1 MLQPEKDE
9 KESSQQSTRIK
20 IKEAK
25 WKNVPEEKSTYI
37 HILFFVFLEV
47 SNFVGLFESTTLI
60 ERVEENVKKLE
71 KHRSMD
77 FPCDRQDID
86 RNSGLMQTTDPV
98 DEQKSSDSRSIQH
111 NINGLGETSNEFTG
125 KSSREMGVHVER
137 EKRRYTIE
145 RCALKCKPKATLVL
159 EINA

>member
-9 KESSQQSTRIK
+9 KESSQQSTKRNGK
-20 IKEAK
+20 MFQKKKAH
-25 WKNVPEEKSTYI
+25 TYTYSVSF
-37 HILFFVFLEV
+37 FFVFW
-47 SNFVGLFESTTLI
+47 N
-60 ERVEENVKKLE
+60 
-71 KHRSMD
+71 RSMD

>member
-9 KESSQQSTRIK
+9 KESSQQSTKRNGK
-20 IKEAK
+20 MFQKKKAHTYTYSVSFFLFFLELAK
-25 WKNVPEEKSTYI
+25 EEKSKK
-37 HILFFVFLEV
+37 
-47 SNFVGLFESTTLI
+47 N
-60 ERVEENVKKLE
+60 ERK
-71 KHRSMD
+71 R
-77 FPCDRQDID
+77 
-86 RNSGLMQTTDPV
+86 TDPV

>member
-37 HILFFVFLEV
+37 HIQRFFFFCFLEV

-60 ERVEENVKKLE
+60 ERLAKEEKSKKNE
-71 KHRSMD
+71 RKR
-77 FPCDRQDID
+77 
-86 RNSGLMQTTDPV
+86 TDPV

>member
-37 HILFFVFLEV
+37 HIQRFFFFVFLEKQRLNANV
-47 SNFVGLFESTTLI
+47 LACQRGEI
-60 ERVEENVKKLE
+60 EKNERK
-71 KHRSMD
+71 R
-77 FPCDRQDID
+77 
-86 RNSGLMQTTDPV
+86 TDPV